1 MNASSLTLLLLRIA
15 FLIVL
20 WVFVFVIVYALRGD
34 LFGTRAKRLP
44 AENAAAQASAH
55 PRTPPTPMPAAA
67 PAAAPSTSP
76 TDLFASLSAPPQTP
90 PKTPVPPVEPEEL
103 GNGSESPLAGLAID
117 RTGSIPV
124 VPSAQG
130 KRVHATVYN
139 ASKLVI
145 TGGPRV
151 GVEYELTAEPLTI
164 GRSSESGLVIRD
176 DYTSTHHARLMLWN
190 NEWMLQDLDST
201 NGTFLDGERV
211 HAPTQVP
218 LDTPIKVGMTTFE
231 LRR

>member
-1 MNASSLTLLLLRIA
+1 VNPSSLTLLLLRIG

-44 AENAAAQASAH
+44 DEGAAAQASHA
-55 PRTPPTPMPAAA
+55 PTTPPAATPAAA
-67 PAAAPSTSP
+67 PAASPAAAFPVTPQPPPAPS
-76 TDLFASLSAPPQTP
+76 
-90 PKTPVPPVEPEEL
+90 EPEEL
-103 GNGSESPLAGLAID
+103 GSGADSPLAGLAID

-124 VPSAQG
+124 VPSANG
-130 KRVHATVYN
+130 KRTHATVFN

-145 TGGPRV
+145 TGGPRT

-211 HAPTQVP
+211 TAPTQVP
-218 LDTPIKVGMTTFE
+218 LETPIKVGMTTFE